1 MHESFYE
8 ATMIEF
14 TIWEDEQ
21 ETIISKY
28 DSFSDLPPHLHD
40 ELEKDSTE
48 ITLKGRKWIILEIT
62 RDLTQHG
69 EGMHVRVRL
78 GRPEIYKK

>member
-28 DSFSDLPPHLHD
+28 HSFSDLPPHLHD
-40 ELEKDSTE
+40 ELEKDSSE
-48 ITLKGRKWIILEIT
+48 ITLKGRKWVILEIA

-78 GRPEIYKK
+78 GRPEIHKK